1 MINYAHL
8 KSQMIQLL
16 DLLRSILYPNV
27 FDAMEETHSKEELE
41 TAARRQLREILE
53 RIYREPPQYDDVIDT
68 LFSKLPAIRDTLD
81 TDVQAAYEG
90 DPAATCREEVMLAY
104 PAFEAISIF
113 RIAHELYL
121 MKVPMLPRMM
131 TEYAHS
137 LTGIDIH
144 PGATVGPYFFIDH
157 GTGVVIGETTVVG
170 DNCVLYQGVTLG
182 GTGNETGKRHPT
194 LGNNVTVG
202 TGAKVLGNIRIGNNV
217 KIGGNSVV
225 VKDVP
230 DNCTVVGVPGRIIKR
245 NGCRVFE
252 ESFDAKQHREYMPD
266 DAAEQSALNRQ
277 GITENARRVKELER
291 EVAELK
297 ALVAKLVDER

>member
-27 FDAMEETHSKEELE
+27 FDAMEEAHSKEELE
-41 TAARRQLREILE
+41 AAARRQLREILE

-90 DPAATCREEVMLAY
+90 DPAATCQEEVMLAY

-144 PGATVGPYFFIDH
+144 PGAVIGPYFFIDH
-157 GTGVVIGETTVVG
+157 GTGIVIGETSVIGSHVK
-170 DNCVLYQGVTLG
+170 LYQGVTLG
-182 GTGNETGKRHPT
+182 ALSPRAGHASLPGKRHPT
-194 LGNNVTVG
+194 VCDDVTIYSGASILGGQTV
-202 TGAKVLGNIRIGNNV
+202 IGEH
-217 KIGGNSVV
+217 
-225 VKDVP
+225 
-230 DNCTVVGVPGRIIKR
+230 TVVGGNAFLTSSVADNTHVVIHAPEM
-245 NGCRVFE
+245 VF
-252 ESFDAKQHREYMPD
+252 K
-266 DAAEQSALNRQ
+266 
-277 GITENARRVKELER
+277 NA
-291 EVAELK
+291 
-297 ALVAKLVDER
+297 

>member
-27 FDAMEETHSKEELE
+27 FDAMEEAHSKEELE
-41 TAARRQLREILE
+41 AAARRQLREILE
-53 RIYREPPQYDDVIDT
+53 RIYRDPPQYDDVIDT

-90 DPAATCREEVMLAY
+90 DPAATCPEEVMLAY

-144 PGATVGPYFFIDH
+144 PGATVGPISSL
-157 GTGVVIGETTVVG
+157 TTAPAWS
-170 DNCVLYQGVTLG
+170 LA
-182 GTGNETGKRHPT
+182 RPP
-194 LGNNVTVG
+194 
-202 TGAKVLGNIRIGNNV
+202 
-217 KIGGNSVV
+217 S
-225 VKDVP
+225 
-230 DNCTVVGVPGRIIKR
+230 
-245 NGCRVFE
+245 
-252 ESFDAKQHREYMPD
+252 
-266 DAAEQSALNRQ
+266 SAS
-277 GITENARRVKELER
+277 T
-291 EVAELK
+291 
-297 ALVAKLVDER
+297 